1 MLKRKNV
8 YIITFLP
15 FPFLIDE
22 NNGRNNFYII
32 NVAMAMLA
40 KNKGIILVLASRI
53 SGRQRT
59 QTGNS
64 FFSRSI
70 SRKEVS
76 FFASCNSK

>member
-32 NVAMAMLA
+32 AMAMLA